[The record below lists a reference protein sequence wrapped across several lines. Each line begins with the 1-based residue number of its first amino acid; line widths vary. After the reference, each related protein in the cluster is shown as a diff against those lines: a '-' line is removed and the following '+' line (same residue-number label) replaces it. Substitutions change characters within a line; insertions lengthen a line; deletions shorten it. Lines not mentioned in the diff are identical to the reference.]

1 MYEIYT
7 FISRT
12 RLCREPCAHNAVVHV
27 GSRAPRHNQS
37 EVRKASK
44 GSGAVK
50 RARGFRQARV
60 CAAPA
65 PCGLALLHSASCWR
79 WVLVSLRGRPGG
91 AWDTKLRQ
99 ALAEILMAGITHGLL
114 TEREHLS
121 HIADA
126 LALRQDQEGMEA
138 FDQLQ
143 RTAGIDLLETT
154 RELLAGEGAQASG
167 KGHEGYLLRKTTTT
181 GLWTMES

>member
-50 RARGFRQARV
+50 RARGLRQARV

-91 AWDTKLRQ
+91 AWYTKLARPLQ
-99 ALAEILMAGITHGLL
+99 RYGWRSSRTVCSP
-114 TEREHLS
+114 REHLS

-126 LALRQDQEGMEA
+126 LALRQGQEGMEA

-154 RELLAGEGAQASG
+154 RELLAGEGAQA
-167 KGHEGYLLRKTTTT
+167 
-181 GLWTMES
+181 